1 MKLYYLQ
8 GACSLCPHILLRE
21 TDTPFELEGVD
32 RKTKTTKGGENYWDV
47 NPTGQV
53 PSLRLDDGQ
62 VLTEVTAIAQYI
74 ADRKP
79 EAGLVPPRGSMDHYR
94 MLQWMNFIAAEIHKQ
109 YTPLFR
115 PNMPEDYKPVAK
127 ENIGKAHTIFDKHLA
142 GKDFM
147 VGNKFGV
154 VDAYVFVIA
163 NWARFQQIDIAQWPN
178 VKALQERVRG
188 RPKVQEALKAE
199 GLIK

>member
-1 MKLYYLQ
+1 
-8 GACSLCPHILLRE
+8 
-21 TDTPFELEGVD
+21 
-32 RKTKTTKGGENYWDV
+32 
-47 NPTGQV
+47 
-53 PSLRLDDGQ
+53 
-62 VLTEVTAIAQYI
+62 
-74 ADRKP
+74 
-79 EAGLVPPRGSMDHYR
+79 MDHYR

-127 ENIGKAHTIFDKHLA
+127 ENIGKAHTIIDKHLA

-178 VKALQERVRG
+178 VKALQERVRD